1 MYYRRTFLATAI
13 AATLA
18 ITLPVA
24 AHARDGSV
32 KQPLRVMLVPADG
45 GTEDG
50 TKADFQP
57 IFNAIT
63 RTTGLNFDIKVGQSY
78 GAVVEAM
85 CAKQADIAW
94 FGPASYIPA
103 RDRGCAKL
111 LAVAVE
117 KGQSVYYS
125 GLFTARDSSL
135 KNLKDTKGDR
145 LALGDVNS
153 TSSFL
158 YPVAMLMDAGVDPA
172 RDMKQIILAG
182 SHANVITAL
191 AEGRVD
197 VGGASFDSF
206 EKAVKAGS
214 IDPAKVRVLAK
225 SEPIPYPPIAMHPAL
240 PSKVQQQLK
249 DAFNSVHETPGI
261 TSDQIRGYGGKKVD
275 RYDANFPESGMDAPA
290 KKMTLVNDQ
299 VKAAIIKK
307 ASDR

>member
-1 MYYRRTFLATAI
+1 MKHKFTLIGTVI
-13 AATLA
+13 ASALA
-18 ITLPVA
+18 ITLPIA
-24 AHARDGSV
+24 AQAADTRITA
-32 KQPLRVMLVPADG
+32 PLRVMLVPADG

-63 RTTGLNFDIKVGQSY
+63 RSTGILFDIKVGQSY

-85 CAKQADIAW
+85 CAKKADIAW

-125 GLFTARDSSL
+125 GLFTVRGSSL
-135 KNLKDTKGDR
+135 KTLKDTKGDR
-145 LALGDVNS
+145 LALGDINS

-158 YPVAMLMDAGVDPA
+158 YPVAMLIDAGVDPA
-172 RDMKQIILAG
+172 RDMKQIVLAG
-182 SHANVITAL
+182 SHANVISAL

-206 EKAVKAGS
+206 EKAVKAGA
-214 IDPAKVRVLAK
+214 IDPNKVRVLAK
-225 SEPIPYPPIAMHPAL
+225 SDPIPYPPIAMHPVL
-240 PSKVQQQLK
+240 PAKVQQQLK
-249 DAFNSVHETPGI
+249 DAFSTVHQAPGI
-261 TSDQIRGYGGKKVD
+261 TPDQVRGYGGHKVD
-275 RYDANFPESGMDAPA
+275 RYDVNFPESGIDAPA
-290 KKMTLVNDQ
+290 KKMTLVNDK
-299 VKAAIIKK
+299 VKAEIIKK
-307 ASDR
+307 ASSR

>member
-13 AATLA
+13 AAALA

-135 KNLKDTKGDR
+135 KNLKDT
-145 LALGDVNS
+145 
-153 TSSFL
+153 
-158 YPVAMLMDAGVDPA
+158 
-172 RDMKQIILAG
+172 
-182 SHANVITAL
+182 
-191 AEGRVD
+191 
-197 VGGASFDSF
+197 
-206 EKAVKAGS
+206 
-214 IDPAKVRVLAK
+214 
-225 SEPIPYPPIAMHPAL
+225 
-240 PSKVQQQLK
+240 
-249 DAFNSVHETPGI
+249 
-261 TSDQIRGYGGKKVD
+261 
-275 RYDANFPESGMDAPA
+275 
-290 KKMTLVNDQ
+290 
-299 VKAAIIKK
+299 
-307 ASDR
+307 

>member
-1 MYYRRTFLATAI
+1 MKKFLVMALGI
-13 AATLA
+13 AALVV
-18 ITLPVA
+18 ITLPFA
-24 AHARDGSV
+24 AQARDGSP
-32 KQPLRVMLVPADG
+32 KEPLRVMLVPADG

-50 TKADFQP
+50 TSADFQP
-57 IFNAIT
+57 IFNAIS
-63 RTTGLNFDIKVGQSY
+63 RSTGLNFDIKVGQSY

-85 CAKQADIAW
+85 CAGQADIAW

-103 RDRGCAKL
+103 RERGCAKL

-125 GLFTARDSSL
+125 GLFIAQDSSL
-135 KNLKDTKGDR
+135 KNLKDTKGVR

-182 SHANVITAL
+182 SHANVLTAL
-191 AEGRVD
+191 AERKVD

-214 IDPAKVRVLAK
+214 IDPNKVRVLAK
-225 SEPIPYPPIAMHPAL
+225 SDAIPYPPIAMHPRL
-240 PSKVQQQLK
+240 PAKMQKQLK
-249 DAFNSVHETPGI
+249 DAFSTVHEAPGI
-261 TSDQIRGYGGKKVD
+261 TPDQIRGYGGKKVD

-290 KKMTLVNDQ
+290 KKMTLVDDR
-299 VKAAIIKK
+299 VKTEIIRK
-307 ASDR
+307 ASER

>member
-1 MYYRRTFLATAI
+1 MYNRRTFLATAI
-13 AATLA
+13 AAALA

-24 AHARDGSV
+24 AQARDDSA

-57 IFNAIT
+57 IFNAIS
-63 RTTGLNFDIKVGQSY
+63 RTTGLTFDIKVGQSY

-85 CAKQADIAW
+85 CARKADIAW

-103 RDRGCAKL
+103 RDRGCARL

-135 KNLKDTKGDR
+135 KSLKDTKGDR

-182 SHANVITAL
+182 SHANVLTAL
-191 AEGRVD
+191 AEGKVD

-214 IDPAKVRVLAK
+214 IDPNKVRVLAK
-225 SEPIPYPPIAMHPAL
+225 SDPIPYPPIAMHPELSAE
-240 PSKVQQQLK
+240 VQKQLK
-249 DAFNSVHETPGI
+249 DAFSTVHQAPGI
-261 TSDQIRGYGGKKVD
+261 TPDQVRGYGGHKVD

-290 KKMTLVNDQ
+290 KKMVMVNEQ
-299 VKAAIIKK
+299 VKTAIIKK
-307 ASDR
+307 ASNR

>member
-13 AATLA
+13 AAAFA

-57 IFNAIT
+57 IFNAIS

-85 CAKQADIAW
+85 CARQADIAW

-125 GLFTARDSSL
+125 GLFTTRDSPI
-135 KNLKDTKGDR
+135 KNLKDTKGVR

-158 YPVAMLMDAGVDPA
+158 YPVAMLMDAGIDPA
-172 RDMKQIILAG
+172 RDMKQIVLAG
-182 SHANVITAL
+182 SHANVLTAL

-206 EKAVKAGS
+206 ERAVKAGS

-240 PSKVQQQLK
+240 PSNVQQQLK
-249 DAFNSVHETPGI
+249 DAFNSVHKMPGI
-261 TSDQIRGYGGKKVD
+261 TPDQIRGYGGKKVD

-290 KKMTLVNDQ
+290 KKMMLVNDQ

-307 ASDR
+307 ASER

>member
-13 AATLA
+13 AAALA
-18 ITLPVA
+18 ITLPAA

-135 KNLKDTKGDR
+135 KNLQDTKGDR

-172 RDMKQIILAG
+172 RDMKQIVLAG

-191 AEGRVD
+191 AEGKVD

-225 SEPIPYPPIAMHPAL
+225 SDPIPYPPIAMHPAL
-240 PSKVQQQLK
+240 PSKVQKQLK

-261 TSDQIRGYGGKKVD
+261 TPDQIRGYGGKKVD